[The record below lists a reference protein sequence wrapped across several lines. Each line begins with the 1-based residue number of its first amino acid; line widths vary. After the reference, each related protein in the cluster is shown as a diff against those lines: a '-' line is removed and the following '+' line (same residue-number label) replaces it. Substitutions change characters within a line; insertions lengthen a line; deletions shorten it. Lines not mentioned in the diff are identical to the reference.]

1 MTGRTQSQ
9 AGAAGPAEPRGPAAG
24 SACRAGRWRCGV
36 GWLVYLV
43 AAIAVVAAL
52 GAGAI

>member
-1 MTGRTQSQ
+1 MTGRTQSP
-9 AGAAGPAEPRGPAAG
+9 AGAAGPVEPRGPVAG
-24 SACRAGRWRCGV
+24 SACRAGRRRCGV

-43 AAIAVVAAL
+43 AAIAVVAAF

>member
-9 AGAAGPAEPRGPAAG
+9 AGAARPGESSDTAAG

-36 GWLVYLV
+36 GWLVFLV
-43 AAIAVVAAL
+43 VAVAVVAAF